1 MGRASILLLLVAGCH
16 SSTTVRDGCAGY
28 AGQSCIS
35 VEVLAP
41 QGSSLAVD
49 QLEVAAVS
57 GFVFRPVND
66 LFSSPNPS
74 VKTPLPVVLPVLP
87 PTDASGAFTLAVRA
101 LAGGAVIGNGT
112 TTGVLVPGQ
121 HLSLSV
127 TLSAGVGP
135 DADPAQSTVSVDRAT
150 GIAAD
155 GADAAVCTVHLVDA
169 GGNPLIGRAVA
180 VSLDPSGAQVAP
192 SGLTNANGDATALIT
207 STTKGTYT
215 ITTIV
220 EPTGSATMLEAKP
233 TVSFVTPGKLVFT
246 VQPKTVSVG
255 TSMTVEVSIEDAQT
269 GAVITDA
276 STPITLSLG
285 SNPTNATLSG
295 DIAATPTNG
304 VATFTNINLDAA
316 GSAFTLGAS
325 AKSLTKATS
334 AAFDITA
341 RAWTRMNSGLE
352 GASVARLVYDPTDGN
367 IAYATTSSGVYK
379 SVDGGATWHFA
390 SFGAP
395 DATWAIA
402 IDPTTPSTL
411 YASSFGAAVYKSTNG
426 GASWTQLQLPPG
438 SLSYGVV
445 VDPARTSTLLVDTM
459 NAILRSDDGGANWVV
474 ALPNATQLT
483 VGAGP
488 IYAETTTS
496 SSVMKSDDHGQ
507 TWTPTGTA
515 GGILT
520 ADPVSPG
527 TLYLSG
533 SPSKSVDSGQ
543 TWMPITTGLPANA
556 SVHRIAISKA
566 NPSRI
571 YAALDSGGVFI
582 SNDGGQNWVNAGLPN
597 VSAFAAAAHPLDPA
611 KALIC
616 SLSSGVFSTADSG
629 GTWAHASHGL
639 PAPTRALLLS
649 GNVLLTPTGSGL
661 FQSLN
666 GGVSWT
672 RVPGLADGVE
682 VNTVATDA
690 SGLLYIATKLE
701 ITSTPQIQ
709 RYNANSLQWTPLN
722 ASATGAPTTPGYII
736 AIDPADGTHLMVG
749 GADGSVYA
757 TTNSG
762 ASSWSSQKLCNGSV
776 TALQFVGPSHVP
788 FAACAASAS
797 SDASGV
803 FTSGDGGV
811 TWTSTSG
818 GGNGIPSTVQIYGF
832 AANSAG
838 SVFFAGG
845 SNGALYRS
853 TDHVA
858 WTPAATGLPTT
869 ARITAVA
876 IDPSNNSHAWVSSN
890 KVYVTTNSGA
900 AWAAA
905 NDGLPSS
912 VGPLLVDATDPQT
925 VYVSTIEGVYKTTSG
940 GL

>member
-1 MGRASILLLLVAGCH
+1 M
-16 SSTTVRDGCAGY
+16 
-28 AGQSCIS
+28 S

-41 QGSSLAVD
+41 HGSSLAVD
-49 QLEVAAVS
+49 ELEVAAVS
-57 GFVFRPVND
+57 GFVFRPIND
-66 LFSSPNPS
+66 LFSSPSPS

-87 PTDASGAFTLAVRA
+87 PADASGAFTLAIRA
-101 LAGGAVIGNGT
+101 LSGGAVVGNGT

-135 DADPAQSTVSVDRAT
+135 EADAAQSTVSVDRAT

-155 GADAAVCTVHLVDA
+155 GIDAAVCTVHLVDA
-169 GGNPLIGRAVA
+169 GGNPLIGRSVA
-180 VSLDPSGAQVAP
+180 VSSDPSGAQVAL

-207 STTKGTYT
+207 SSTKGTYT
-215 ITTIV
+215 ITAIV
-220 EPTGSATMLEAKP
+220 EPTGSATTLQAKP
-233 TVSFVTPGKLVFT
+233 TVSFVTPGKLAFT
-246 VQPKTVSVG
+246 IQPKTVAVG
-255 TSMTVEVSIEDAQT
+255 TTMTVAVSIEDAQT
-269 GAVITDA
+269 GAIITDA
-276 STPITLSLG
+276 STPISISLSLG
-285 SNPTNATLSG
+285 SNPTNASLSG

-304 VATFTNINLDAA
+304 VATFTNVNLDAA
-316 GSAFTLGAS
+316 GSAFTLIAS
-325 AKSLTKATS
+325 AKSLTKVTS
-334 AAFDITA
+334 SPFDITA
-341 RAWTRMNSGLE
+341 RAWARMNSGLE
-352 GASVARLVYDPTDGN
+352 GASVVRLAYDPTDGN
-367 IAYATTSSGVYK
+367 TAYATTSSGVYK
-379 SVDGGATWHFA
+379 SVDGGATWHF
-390 SFGAP
+390 SSYGAP

-402 IDPTTPSTL
+402 IDPSTPSTL
-411 YASSFGAAVYKSTNG
+411 YASSFGAAVYKSTNA

-459 NAILRSDDGGANWVV
+459 NAILRSDDSGTSWVV

-496 SSVMKSDDHGQ
+496 VMKSDDHGQ
-507 TWTPTGTA
+507 TWTPTGTP

-527 TLYLSG
+527 TLYLTG
-533 SPSKSVDSGQ
+533 GLPSKSVDSGH
-543 TWMPITTGLPANA
+543 TWMPIATGLPSSA

-571 YAALDSGGVFI
+571 YAALDSGGVFV
-582 SNDGGQNWVNAGLPN
+582 SNDGGQNWINSGLPN
-597 VSAFAAAAHPLDPA
+597 VSAFAAAAHPLDPG

-616 SLSSGVFSTADSG
+616 SLNSGVFSTADSG
-629 GTWAHASHGL
+629 GTWSHASRGL

-649 GNVLLTPTGSGL
+649 GNVLLTATAGGL

-666 GGVSWT
+666 GAASWA

-682 VNTVATDA
+682 VNTVAADA
-690 SGLLYIATKLE
+690 TGILYVATNLE
-701 ITSTPQIQ
+701 TTSTPQIQ
-709 RYNANSLQWTPLN
+709 RYNTNSLQWTPLN
-722 ASATGAPTTPGYII
+722 SSATGAPTTPGNVI
-736 AIDPADGTHLMVG
+736 AIDPADGTHLIVG

-757 TTNSG
+757 TNNSG
-762 ASSWSSQKLCNGSV
+762 ASSWTRQKLCNGSV
-776 TALQFVGPSHVP
+776 TAVQFVGPSHVP
-788 FAACAASAS
+788 FAACAAFAS
-797 SDASGV
+797 SDPSGV
-803 FTSGDGGV
+803 FTSGDGGI

-818 GGNGIPSTVQIYGF
+818 GGNGIPTTVQIYGF
-832 AANSAG
+832 VANSAG

-845 SNGALYRS
+845 SNGSLYRS

-858 WTPAATGLPTT
+858 WSPAATGLPTT

-876 IDPSNNSHAWVSSN
+876 FDSSNSSHVWVSSN

-900 AWAAA
+900 SWAAA
-905 NDGLPSS
+905 SDGLPSS
-912 VGPLLVDATDPQT
+912 VGPLLVDASNPQT